1 MAQSSKIAHNGSD
14 NLENTIESQYVPT
27 APVQTRH
34 QVSTANT
41 QSFSDSIPVNSGILE
56 LLSTR
61 NTYPSIPWITES
73 WLAKL
78 VRHERIAVASP
89 RIGMGLI
96 GTELIQQHINLT
108 PTLHSPADF
117 IHVHDE
123 RGHYLGV
130 RPKMATWPLTKED
143 ILKYR
148 EWSA

>member
-1 MAQSSKIAHNGSD
+1 MAQSSKVAHNGSD
-14 NLENTIESQYVPT
+14 NLEDIIESQYVPT
-27 APVQTRH
+27 TPVQL
-34 QVSTANT
+34 SIKLANT
-41 QSFSDSIPVNSGILE
+41 ESVSDSIPVNSSILE

-61 NTYPSIPWITES
+61 NAYPSIPWITES

-108 PTLHSPADF
+108 PTLHSPGDF

-143 ILKYR
+143 VLKYR